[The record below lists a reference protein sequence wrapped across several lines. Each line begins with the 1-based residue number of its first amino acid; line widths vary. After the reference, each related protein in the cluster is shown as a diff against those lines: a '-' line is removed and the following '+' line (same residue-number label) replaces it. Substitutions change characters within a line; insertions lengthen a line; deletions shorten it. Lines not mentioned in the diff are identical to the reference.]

1 MAPLDVPRDEI
12 AARLERIDTY
22 LRTKL
27 LPFWINSSVD
37 EQCGGFLTYFDRDG
51 QPTGETTKT
60 LLCQERMIFTM
71 ASAHRAG
78 LGDGQCL
85 EIAQKGF
92 DFMVEHYWDAE
103 HGGWFW
109 VADREGNV
117 TDDSKIMYGQ
127 NFGIYAPSELA
138 LAGGGDPARDYA
150 LKTFA
155 AIQAGATD
163 TLHGGYY
170 EMLHRDWSPKPGGHF
185 GGDRKS
191 LDIHMHMME
200 ALTNLVELTRSPLH
214 ERKLRDVI
222 AILLD
227 RMLDPVHGT
236 GIAQFALDFTPLPAI
251 MFRNVWG
258 SDRDFGG
265 APRPLNN
272 TSFGHNVEL
281 AWLLRHTADVLG
293 DPIDRYREPIRKLYD
308 HCVAHGID
316 PEHGGVY
323 IEGPADG
330 PARDRQKEFWQ
341 QAEVL
346 VGMLDA
352 CILFGHRKYWDAF
365 ARTMDFVFAH
375 GINHDVGEW
384 YALLDRDGT
393 VLWDYLGHAW
403 KISYHTVR
411 SMIQCARRLRQLLGQ
426 AGRPS

>member
-1 MAPLDVPRDEI
+1 MPSLDVPRDEI
-12 AARLERIDTY
+12 ARRLDCIDVY
-22 LRTKL
+22 LKTRL
-27 LPFWINSSVD
+27 LPFWIENSVD
-37 EQCGGFLTYFDRDG
+37 EEYGGFLTYFDRDG
-51 QPTGETTKT
+51 ERTGETTKT
-60 LLCQERMIFTM
+60 LLCQERMVFTM

-78 LGDGQCL
+78 LGEGRCL
-85 EIAQKGF
+85 EIAQQGF
-92 DFMVEHYWDAE
+92 EFMVETYWDTE
-103 HGGWFW
+103 YGGWFW

-138 LAGGGDPARDYA
+138 MAGGGDLARDYA
-150 LKTFA
+150 LRTFE
-155 AIQAGATD
+155 AIQCGATD

-170 EMLHRDWSPKPGGHF
+170 EMLTRDWTPKPGGAY

-200 ALTNLVELTRSPLH
+200 ALTNLYEMTGSALH

-227 RMLDPVHGT
+227 RMLDPDTGC
-236 GIAQFALDFTPLPAI
+236 GIAQFALDFTPLRAI

-258 SDRDFGG
+258 SDRDNEGE
-265 APRPLNN
+265 PRPLNN

-281 AWLLRHTADVLG
+281 AWLLKHTADTLN
-293 DPIDRYREPIRKLYD
+293 DPLDLYLEPMRKLYD
-308 HCVAHGID
+308 HCVAYGID

-323 IEGPADG
+323 VEGPTDG
-330 PARDRQKEFWQ
+330 PARDLQKEFWQ

-352 CILFGHRKYWDAF
+352 CLLFGDRKYWDAF
-365 ARTMDFVFAH
+365 AGTMDFVWDH
-375 GINHDVGEW
+375 MINHEVGEW
-384 YALLDRDGT
+384 YALCGRDGT

-411 SMIQCARRLRQLLGQ
+411 SMIQSCKRLRMLLEEE
-426 AGRPS
+426 

>member
-1 MAPLDVPRDEI
+1 MAAPDIPKADVQERLD
-12 AARLERIDTY
+12 RLDSY
-22 LRTKL
+22 LTTGL
-27 LPFWINSSVD
+27 LPFWIENSVD
-37 EQCGGFLTYFDRDG
+37 EQYGGFLTYFDRNG
-51 QPTGETTKT
+51 KPTGETTKT

-78 LGDGQCL
+78 LGGGRCL
-85 EIAQKGF
+85 EIAERGF
-92 DFMVEHYWDAE
+92 DFMVHFFWDKE

-109 VADREGNV
+109 VADREGTI

-127 NFGIYAPSELA
+127 NFGVYTPSELA
-138 LAGGGDPARDYA
+138 MASGSPLARDYA
-150 LKTFA
+150 LKTFE
-155 AIQAGATD
+155 AIQCGATD

-170 EMLHRDWSPKPGGHF
+170 EMLRRDWSPKPGGHY

-200 ALTNLVELTRSPLH
+200 ALTNLYEMTGSKLH
-214 ERKLRDVI
+214 ERKLREVV
-222 AILLD
+222 AILLT
-227 RMLDPVHGT
+227 RMLHPVHGT
-236 GIAQFALDFTPLPAI
+236 GIAQFALDFTPLEAI

-258 SDRDFGG
+258 ADRDFEGK
-265 APRPLNN
+265 PRPLNN

-281 AWLLRHTADVLG
+281 AWLLKHTADVLN
-293 DPIDRYREPIRKLYD
+293 DPIDPYLEPIRKLYD
-308 HCVAHGID
+308 HCVAYGID

-323 IEGPADG
+323 VEGPHDG
-330 PARDRQKEFWQ
+330 PARDMQKEFWQ

-352 CILFGHRKYWDAF
+352 CVLFGDRKYWDAF
-365 ARTMDFVFAH
+365 AKTMDFVWDH

-403 KISYHTVR
+403 KVSYHTVR
-411 SMIQCARRLRQLLGQ
+411 SMIQCVKRLRLLLGR
-426 AGRPS
+426 A